1 MIYMKFI
8 DKIKAKIAKFG
19 QDSIHA
25 YIDYQVMCTQPT
37 LKEPYN
43 ENWTKVFESENGY
56 TTCCCG
62 EPVIKPDDG
71 STPRCPKCD
80 LQVMFTVFKKDA

>member
-1 MIYMKFI
+1 MKLI

-19 QDSIHA
+19 QDSVKA

-43 ENWTKVFESENGY
+43 ENWTKVFKSEDGY
-56 TTCCCG
+56 TTCCCN
-62 EPVIKPDDG
+62 EPVTEPTDG
-71 STPRCPKCD
+71 STARCPKCD
-80 LQVMFTVFKKDA
+80 KQVMFTIFEKESDS